1 VFDAVSFD
9 SDAEEVLSGNSTSS
23 TRELRASRRDL
34 ERRIQICDTLLDL
47 RNYEQHLMMEYF
59 SSLLCTTPTEE
70 ARHVEERHDKI
81 VRVDL
86 TSRTDYAGY
95 DETQAV
101 DEETVVIAS
110 QAPPLA
116 GPRGRQPER
125 PLIRRPHLDGPGPTY
140 NDPESEALIARARAM
155 LPPKEE
161 KPEDPLDAVERR
173 ARLMCGKPE
182 VEDAAPPEEIDE
194 EFDPLLA
201 RAKALSL
208 HASRVAAE
216 LESQIAAVGRS
227 AAPVEAAPAPAVV
240 VSKEEEDLVARARA
254 LLSDAEP
261 APTPTRVE
269 PVEDDD
275 LDIDMDLI
283 RRARALRGASQLAR
297 TESK

>member
-1 VFDAVSFD
+1 MAQRLALGLGAMSGAVLVFTACRVRSHAD
-9 SDAEEVLSGNSTSS
+9 
-23 TRELRASRRDL
+23 RRDL
-34 ERRIQICDTLLDL
+34 
-47 RNYEQHLMMEYF
+47 
-59 SSLLCTTPTEE
+59 S
-70 ARHVEERHDKI
+70 
-81 VRVDL
+81 
-86 TSRTDYAGY
+86 
-95 DETQAV
+95 
-101 DEETVVIAS
+101 
-110 QAPPLA
+110 PP
-116 GPRGRQPER
+116 
-125 PLIRRPHLDGPGPTY
+125 H
-140 NDPESEALIARARAM
+140 
-155 LPPKEE
+155 
-161 KPEDPLDAVERR
+161 
-173 ARLMCGKPE
+173 
-182 VEDAAPPEEIDE
+182 EDAAPPEEIDE

-227 AAPVEAAPAPAVV
+227 AAPVETAPAPAVV

-261 APTPTRVE
+261 APAPTRVE

>member
-1 VFDAVSFD
+1 
-9 SDAEEVLSGNSTSS
+9 
-23 TRELRASRRDL
+23 
-34 ERRIQICDTLLDL
+34 
-47 RNYEQHLMMEYF
+47 
-59 SSLLCTTPTEE
+59 
-70 ARHVEERHDKI
+70 
-81 VRVDL
+81 
-86 TSRTDYAGY
+86 
-95 DETQAV
+95 
-101 DEETVVIAS
+101 
-110 QAPPLA
+110 
-116 GPRGRQPER
+116 
-125 PLIRRPHLDGPGPTY
+125 
-140 NDPESEALIARARAM
+140 
-155 LPPKEE
+155 
-161 KPEDPLDAVERR
+161 
-173 ARLMCGKPE
+173 MCGKPE
-182 VEDAAPPEEIDE
+182 VDDAPPEEIDE

-227 AAPVEAAPAPAVV
+227 AAPVETAPAPAVV

-261 APTPTRVE
+261 APAPTRVE

>member
-1 VFDAVSFD
+1 
-9 SDAEEVLSGNSTSS
+9 
-23 TRELRASRRDL
+23 
-34 ERRIQICDTLLDL
+34 
-47 RNYEQHLMMEYF
+47 
-59 SSLLCTTPTEE
+59 
-70 ARHVEERHDKI
+70 
-81 VRVDL
+81 
-86 TSRTDYAGY
+86 
-95 DETQAV
+95 
-101 DEETVVIAS
+101 
-110 QAPPLA
+110 
-116 GPRGRQPER
+116 
-125 PLIRRPHLDGPGPTY
+125 
-140 NDPESEALIARARAM
+140 
-155 LPPKEE
+155 
-161 KPEDPLDAVERR
+161 
-173 ARLMCGKPE
+173 MCGKPE
-182 VEDAAPPEEIDE
+182 VDDAAPPEEIDE

-227 AAPVEAAPAPAVV
+227 SAPVEASPAPAVV

-261 APTPTRVE
+261 APVREAP

>member
-1 VFDAVSFD
+1 VRRPARRGPGRLLLGGLRFDE
-9 SDAEEVLSGNSTSS
+9 AE
-23 TRELRASRRDL
+23 
-34 ERRIQICDTLLDL
+34 
-47 RNYEQHLMMEYF
+47 
-59 SSLLCTTPTEE
+59 P
-70 ARHVEERHDKI
+70 
-81 VRVDL
+81 
-86 TSRTDYAGY
+86 
-95 DETQAV
+95 
-101 DEETVVIAS
+101 
-110 QAPPLA
+110 
-116 GPRGRQPER
+116 R
-125 PLIRRPHLDGPGPTY
+125 PLIRRPHLDGGAPQGY
-140 NDPESEALIARARAM
+140 HDPESEALIARARAL
-155 LPPKEE
+155 LPPKDE

-182 VEDAAPPEEIDE
+182 VEDAAAPEEIDE

-227 AAPVEAAPAPAVV
+227 SAPVEAAPAPAVV

-261 APTPTRVE
+261 APTPPRVE
-269 PVEDDD
+269 PVDDG
-275 LDIDMDLI
+275 LDVDMDLI

>member
-1 VFDAVSFD
+1 
-9 SDAEEVLSGNSTSS
+9 
-23 TRELRASRRDL
+23 
-34 ERRIQICDTLLDL
+34 
-47 RNYEQHLMMEYF
+47 
-59 SSLLCTTPTEE
+59 
-70 ARHVEERHDKI
+70 
-81 VRVDL
+81 
-86 TSRTDYAGY
+86 
-95 DETQAV
+95 
-101 DEETVVIAS
+101 
-110 QAPPLA
+110 
-116 GPRGRQPER
+116 
-125 PLIRRPHLDGPGPTY
+125 
-140 NDPESEALIARARAM
+140 M
-155 LPPKEE
+155 LPPKDE

-182 VEDAAPPEEIDE
+182 VEDAATPEEIDE

-227 AAPVEAAPAPAVV
+227 AAPVETTPAPAVV

-254 LLSDAEP
+254 LLSDASPEP
-261 APTPTRVE
+261 VTTREAP